1 MKLEKIIKGSA
12 SILAVMQKKT
22 TQEFM
27 SENYF
32 VDTKRFSIDKFRN
45 ILKSKDI
52 LPGRILLKDKV
63 DERFDLLKSKGI
75 NSLFDLLEAL
85 KTKPKMERFSKDSG
99 LTFDYLT
106 ILRREA
112 KSYISVPVKLSDLPF
127 AELEIINKLESGGIK
142 DSRQLFDIASKRI
155 DREKLAN
162 KYKVP
167 VDKLTELVQL
177 CDLVRITGVGPV
189 FARIIY
195 DSNIHSV
202 REFLSYDSAHLFG
215 LLIKTNNNKGLTK
228 AKFTIKDIKYC
239 IELGKDLP
247 LAIEN

>member
-1 MKLEKIIKGSA
+1 
-12 SILAVMQKKT
+12 
-22 TQEFM
+22 M

-32 VDTKRFSIDKFRN
+32 VDTARFSIDKFRN

-52 LPGRILLKDKV
+52 LPGRIVLKDKV

-75 NSLFDLLEAL
+75 KSLFDLLEAL
-85 KTKPKMERFSKDSG
+85 KTKPQVERFSKDSG
-99 LTFDYLT
+99 LTIDYLT

-112 KSYISVPVKLSDLPF
+112 NSYVSVPIKLSDLPF
-127 AELEIINKLESGGIK
+127 VELEIISKLESNGIK
-142 DSRQLFDIASKRI
+142 DSKQLFDNAAKRK
-155 DREKLAN
+155 DRAALAD
-162 KYKVP
+162 KYNLP
-167 VDKLTELVQL
+167 IDKLTELVQL

-202 REFLSYDSAHLFG
+202 SNFLSIDAVDLYSK
-215 LLIKTNNNKGLTK
+215 LLKTNNDKRLTK
-228 AKFTIKDIKYC
+228 AKFAIRDIEYC

-247 LAIEN
+247 LVIEN